1 MAKKVSAKS
10 IDKIID
16 RHGAEPEMLIAM
28 LQDVQAE
35 YNYLPRPAL
44 LRIHERLEIP
54 LTRLY
59 EVATFYKAFSL
70 KPKGDY
76 ICQVCLGTACHL
88 RGGPRIVD
96 AFERELKI
104 QVGETSKD
112 GKFTLE
118 TVNCLGACA
127 LAPLVKVNKE
137 FHGNMRP
144 DRVKK
149 LIKRYSDEEK

>member
-1 MAKKVSAKS
+1 MAKNVSSKT

-16 RHGAEPEMLIAM
+16 NHGAEQEMLIAM
-28 LQDVQAE
+28 LQDIQAE

-44 LRIHERLEIP
+44 LRLHGRLDIP
-54 LTRLY
+54 LTRIY

-70 KPKGDY
+70 DPKGDH

-96 AFERELKI
+96 AFERELK
-104 QVGETSKD
+104 VGVGGTTKD

-127 LAPLVKVNKE
+127 LAPLVKVNEK
-137 FHGNMRP
+137 FHSKVRP

-149 LIKRYSDEEK
+149 LVKQYKDEG